1 MKELEHEGQT
11 YILKSEMENIIKDRI
26 SRVAQ
31 RATAAEDALKEAEKR
46 ISKAEKGLSSVDM
59 LNQQIGELQG
69 KLKTSEQR
77 FSRYQSISKHGLTD
91 PDLIEAIEWSY
102 ERSQKGSESPIE
114 LGEWLDKQVSDPD
127 SAPMT
132 IRPHLQ
138 ALRMLSESSEGAEGI
153 ETPSEAPP
161 AVSASTQE
169 QLAQLAP
176 RTNVGAIPAPDSPGF
191 LDRAL
196 RDPEFYAANRDK
208 VMQAWKSQNRRQR

>member
-31 RATAAEDALKEAEKR
+31 RATAAEDALKAAEKR
-46 ISKAEKGLSSVDM
+46 INKAEKGLSSVDM

-69 KLKTSEQR
+69 KLKTAEQK
-77 FSRYQSISKHGLTD
+77 FTRYQSISKHGLTD

-102 ERSQKGSESPIE
+102 ERSQKGQEKPVE
-114 LGEWLDKQVSDPD
+114 LSKWLDQQVSDPD

-138 ALRMLSESSEGAEGI
+138 ALRMLSEGSENAEGI
-153 ETPSEAPP
+153 QTPTEAQN
-161 AVSASTQE
+161 AVTASTQE
-169 QLAQLAP
+169 QLSQLTAP
-176 RTNVGAIPAPDSPGF
+176 RTNVGAIPAPDSPLF
-191 LDRAL
+191 SIEL
-196 RDPEFYAANRDK
+196 
-208 VMQAWKSQNRRQR
+208 